1 MSVAANNIISG
12 SVQSCG
18 CLRNERVKK
27 ITSKNEVGNIYGYLK
42 VIKEATEEEKP
53 RHDKVG
59 LFWNCTCLNCGK
71 ENIIVFGDYL
81 RNGDTKSCGCLNSK
95 NESKI
100 KQMLDELNISYL
112 AQYKFD
118 DL

>member
-1 MSVAANNIISG
+1 MAAGNITSG

-18 CLRNERVKK
+18 CLRNERVK
-27 ITSKNEVGNIYGYLK
+27 SVAGKNETGNIYGYLK
-42 VIKEATEEEKP
+42 VIKEAAEEEKP
-53 RHDKVG
+53 RQDKVG

-71 ENIIVFGDYL
+71 ENVIVLGDYL

-100 KQMLDELNISYL
+100 KQILDKLSISYL
-112 AQYKFD
+112 TQYKFN